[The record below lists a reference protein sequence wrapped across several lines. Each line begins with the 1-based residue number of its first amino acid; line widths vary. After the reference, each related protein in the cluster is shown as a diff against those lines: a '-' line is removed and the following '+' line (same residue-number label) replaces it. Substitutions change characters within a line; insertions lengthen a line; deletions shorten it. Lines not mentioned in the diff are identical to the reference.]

1 MIYKT
6 VKRIID
12 VTGSAALLAAGALP
26 MAAVAALVRIDS
38 PGPAIFRQTRLGL
51 GGKPF
56 TMYKFRSMQV
66 GAEHTGSGVYSRRG
80 DPRVTRVGAILRKTS
95 VDELPQLVN
104 ILKGDMSFIGPRPVL
119 TYHPWPFEEYT
130 EEQKKRFSVRP
141 GVTGW
146 AQVNG
151 RKTVMWD
158 ERLKYDVEYAENLSW
173 RFDLKILKS
182 TVVDILSAR
191 GNENEGKTVT
201 GQRSGS
207 DA

>member
-1 MIYKT
+1 MQYKT
-6 VKRIID
+6 TKRILD
-12 VTGSAALLAAGALP
+12 VTFSAALLAAGALP
-26 MAAVAALVRIDS
+26 MVAVAALVRLDS
-38 PGPAIFRQTRLGL
+38 PGPAIFKQTRLGL

-66 GAEHTGSGVYSRRG
+66 DSEHTGSGVYSRRG
-80 DPRVTRVGAILRKTS
+80 DPRVTRVGAVLRKTS
-95 VDELPQLVN
+95 IDELPQLVN

-130 EEQKKRFSVRP
+130 DEQKKRFAVRP

-151 RKTVMWD
+151 RKTAMWQ
-158 ERLKYDVEYAENLSW
+158 ERLKYDAEYADNLSL
-173 RFDLKILKS
+173 RFDLKILAR
-182 TVVDILSAR
+182 TVGEILSAR
-191 GNENEGKTVT
+191 DNENEGETVT
-201 GQRSGS
+201 AERAGS

>member
-1 MIYKT
+1 MQYKT
-6 VKRIID
+6 TKRILD
-12 VTGSAALLAAGALP
+12 VTFSAALLAAGALP
-26 MAAVAALVRIDS
+26 MAAVAALVRLDS
-38 PGPAIFRQTRLGL
+38 PGPAIFKQTRLGL

-66 GAEHTGSGVYSRRG
+66 DSEHTGSGVYSRRG
-80 DPRVTRVGAILRKTS
+80 DPRVTRVGAVLRKTS
-95 VDELPQLVN
+95 IDELPQLVN

-130 EEQKKRFSVRP
+130 DEQKKRFAVRP

-151 RKTVMWD
+151 RKTAMWQ
-158 ERLKYDVEYAENLSW
+158 ERLKYDAEYADNLSL
-173 RFDLKILKS
+173 RFDLKILAR
-182 TVVDILSAR
+182 TVGEILSAR
-191 GNENEGKTVT
+191 DNENEGETVT
-201 GQRSGS
+201 AERAGS

>member
-1 MIYKT
+1 MTYRT
-6 VKRIID
+6 VKRILD

-26 MAAVAALVRIDS
+26 MAAVAAAVKLDS

-66 GAEHTGSGVYSRRG
+66 GAEHTGTGVYSQRG

-130 EEQKKRFSVRP
+130 DEQKERFSVRP

-151 RKTVMWD
+151 RKTAMWP
-158 ERLKYDVEYAENLSW
+158 ERLKYDVEYARNLSL
-173 RFDLKILKS
+173 RFDLRILKR
-182 TVVDILSAR
+182 TVGEILSAR
-191 GNENEGKTVT
+191 DNENEGETVAA
-201 GQRSGS
+201 RGS
-207 DA
+207 ADA

>member
-1 MIYKT
+1 MQYKT
-6 VKRIID
+6 TKRILD
-12 VTGSAALLAAGALP
+12 VTFSAALLAAGALP
-26 MAAVAALVRIDS
+26 MVAVAALVRLDS
-38 PGPAIFRQTRLGL
+38 PGPAIFKQTRLGL

-66 GAEHTGSGVYSRRG
+66 DSEHTGSGVYSRRG
-80 DPRVTRVGAILRKTS
+80 DPRVTRVGAVLRKTS
-95 VDELPQLVN
+95 IDELPQLVN

-130 EEQKKRFSVRP
+130 DEQKKRFAVRP

-151 RKTVMWD
+151 RKTAMWQ
-158 ERLKYDVEYAENLSW
+158 ERLKYDAEYADNLSL
-173 RFDLKILKS
+173 RFDLKILAR
-182 TVVDILSAR
+182 TVGEILSAR
-191 GNENEGKTVT
+191 DNENEGETVASERA
-201 GQRSGS
+201 GN

>member
-173 RFDLKILKS
+173 RFDLKILKR

-191 GNENEGKTVT
+191 GNENEGETVT